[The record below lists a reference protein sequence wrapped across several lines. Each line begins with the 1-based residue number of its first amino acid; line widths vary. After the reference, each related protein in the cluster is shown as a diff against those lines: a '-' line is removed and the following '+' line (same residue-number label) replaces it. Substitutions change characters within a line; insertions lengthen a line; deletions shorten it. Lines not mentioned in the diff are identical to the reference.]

1 MSIFK
6 NSKIK
11 NLTIIFVLVSTILF
25 SCAPSQKI
33 IDNII
38 PDYNKRLY
46 SIADLIPYKYK
57 ELRNAQALYGN
68 ELADFFYSNISTA
81 AETKRV
87 TKKQKD
93 AFYSELRYR
102 TANYKLLR
110 ERIAMF
116 TEDETT
122 SQKVKEE
129 ERQKEYDSYYKLQN
143 AMSGNVIK
151 KYNNGKLNG
160 MPLMSIRADMSTA
173 TMSDIDS
180 IYSQVD
186 CEIYKPV
193 VIESRVYNKLK
204 FGDTINLVVPAT
216 NSTINCPLT
225 KTVKCTY
232 IATDSLLYKN
242 EHGQDDYY
250 FIAEADGIND
260 SVHRVLD
267 YYGKT
272 LETFVEIKPLQFM
285 KYARVAR
292 ANEQQRLLDSIAQEN
307 LISYDFDK
315 IAVRA
320 LSGGYLVYDYKDY
333 VYANSITTNLKGYIT
348 ALYYFDNQRID
359 NEFYNNMD

>member
-1 MSIFK
+1 MNIFE
-6 NSKIK
+6 NNKIK
-11 NLTIIFVLVSTILF
+11 SLIIVSVIVSMLLF
-25 SCAPSQKI
+25 ACAPSQKI

-46 SIADLIPYKYK
+46 SIADLVPYKYK

-68 ELADFFYSNISTA
+68 ELTDFFYRNIATD
-81 AETKRV
+81 AEAKRV
-87 TKKQKD
+87 TKKEKD

-110 ERIAMF
+110 ERLAMF
-116 TEDETT
+116 TEDEKT
-122 SQKVKEE
+122 SRKIKEE
-129 ERQKEYDSYYKLQN
+129 ERQKEYDEYYKIQN
-143 AMSGNVIK
+143 AMSANIIK

-173 TMSDIDS
+173 TMSEIDS

-193 VIESRVYNKLK
+193 VIESNVYDKLQ
-204 FGDTINLVVPAT
+204 FGDTIDIDIPAT
-216 NSTINCPLT
+216 NSTIYCPLT
-225 KTVKCTY
+225 KTIKCTY

-242 EHGQDDYY
+242 DDGKEEYY
-250 FIAEADGIND
+250 FIAEVDGLND
-260 SVHRVLD
+260 HVHRILD

-272 LETFVEIKPLQFM
+272 LETFVEVKPLQFL

-292 ANEQQRLLDSIAQEN
+292 ANEQQRLLDSIAQDN
-307 LISYDFDK
+307 LTSYDFDK
-315 IAVRA
+315 LAVRA
-320 LSGGYLVYDYKDY
+320 LSGGYLVYEYKDY

-348 ALYYFDNQRID
+348 ALYNFDNQRID